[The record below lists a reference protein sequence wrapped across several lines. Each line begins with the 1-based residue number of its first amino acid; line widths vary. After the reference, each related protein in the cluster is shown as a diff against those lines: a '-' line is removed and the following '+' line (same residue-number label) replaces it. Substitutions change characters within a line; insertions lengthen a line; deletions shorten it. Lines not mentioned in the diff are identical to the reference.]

1 MRPTERGAAP
11 VVELVLLTPVL
22 VAFFLLMVA
31 LGRMAQVRGDVD
43 GAARDAA
50 RAASIRLDPG
60 DAASDAQATASATL
74 GLGRISCQSFTV
86 STDTSAFHAGG
97 WVAVDVS
104 CSVGLSDL
112 SLLGL
117 PGSKTYQS
125 HFVAPIDT
133 FRGGGA

>member
-1 MRPTERGAAP
+1 

-31 LGRMAQVRGDVD
+31 LGRMAQIRGDVD
-43 GAARDAA
+43 GAARAA
-50 RAASIRLDPG
+50 APAASIRLDAG
-60 DAASDAQATASATL
+60 DASADAQTTAAATL
-74 GLGRISCQSFTV
+74 GQGKVTCQSLAV

-104 CSVGLSDL
+104 CSVSLSDL
-112 SLLGL
+112 TLLGL
-117 PGSKTYQS
+117 PGAKTYQS

-133 FRGGGA
+133 FRGGGS